1 MRAIV
6 VDGGVVAG
14 FGVGCHG
21 ACGSHLAG
29 VAGEGQA
36 RLLVLLFLLLMLAA
50 VFVWSRLLVV
60 MGGGIWGVWDVFSAD
75 GTSTDDTVI
84 LGIIMVPTYR
94 GCCARRR
101 YGDTTTFLEVA
112 GRSVGR
118 ALGCE
123 RRGLQLARVAS
134 YTYSAVV
141 VFSQAACTFSTSVQ

>member
-1 MRAIV
+1 MRAVV

-50 VFVWSRLLVV
+50 VFVWSCRLVV
-60 MGGGIWGVWDVFSAD
+60 LGGGIWGVWDVFGTD
-75 GTSTDDTVI
+75 GASTDDTVI
-84 LGIIMVPTYR
+84 LRIVVVPTYR

-112 GRSVGR
+112 GRRVGR
-118 ALGCE
+118 AFGCE
-123 RRGLQLARVAS
+123 RRGLQLAGVAP
-134 YTYSAVV
+134 YTDCAVV